1 MGVAM
6 ATKEEQRAAMDAELA
21 QRLKIAEDPS
31 YEGEILTRGQHWVL
45 ATVGLI
51 IPFVMLVVGWVVR

>member
-31 YEGEILTRGQHWVL
+31 YEGEVLTRGQNWVL

-51 IPFVMLVVGWVVR
+51 IPFVMLIIGWVAR